1 MLIDLTWSDPEWA
14 SLLVHGEVLQVHDTS
29 CPGNI
34 LKRSRNT
41 YLRESILTIPQY
53 ISEIQYSLDMPAS
66 AILYAHQNDDAVSSI
81 LAIGQHPQQPIQSSL
96 FDCQYFSNPQRGNI
110 WGKRYEFSLVEVLV
124 VLNSFRHLYLTK
136 ILILVFLVAC
146 FTSLEI

>member
-1 MLIDLTWSDPEWA
+1 
-14 SLLVHGEVLQVHDTS
+14 
-29 CPGNI
+29 
-34 LKRSRNT
+34 
-41 YLRESILTIPQY
+41 
-53 ISEIQYSLDMPAS
+53 MPAS

-124 VLNSFRHLYLTK
+124 VLNSFRHLTK